1 MARVLGRMQGGDR
14 QMTLLNRRKTLLGF
28 AAWASLPALP
38 LRASTRAVREVAYGP
53 HALQR
58 YDAYMPEGASA
69 APLVVFLHGGG
80 WAFGDKANDTV
91 WKAKA
96 AHWNGRGLGFI
107 SVNTRLLPEADPMQ
121 QAADLSRALAHVQ
134 QNAPRW
140 GGDPNRLALMGHS
153 AGAHLVALLGAD
165 PGLARR
171 WGAQNWRATVALDSA
186 VYDTER
192 YMARRPSRIHKRAFG
207 TSRAFWE
214 DASPYA
220 RLGPGATPFLLVAS
234 SKRRAALSAA
244 RNFARAA
251 KARQVEAEV
260 LELDHS
266 HAAINSTLGMKGHY
280 TEAVDAFLSRHGV
293 G

>member
-1 MARVLGRMQGGDR
+1 MPDPTPPLTRRA
-14 QMTLLNRRKTLLGF
+14 TLAGL
-28 AAWASLPALP
+28 AALTGLAALPA
-38 LRASTRAVREVAYGP
+38 RASAPRRDIAYGP

-58 YDAYMPEGASA
+58 YDAYLPEAAHA

-80 WAFGDKANDTV
+80 WAIGDKANNNV
-91 WKAKA
+91 WKAKS
-96 AHWNGRGLGFI
+96 AHWNARGIGFV

-121 QAADLSRALAHVQ
+121 QAADLARALSHIQ
-134 QNAPRW
+134 QAAPPW
-140 GGDPNRLALMGHS
+140 GADPNRLVLMGHS

-171 WGAQNWRATVALDSA
+171 WGAQGWSATVALDTA

-192 YMARRPSRIHKRAFG
+192 YMARKPSRIHARAFG

-214 DASPYA
+214 EASPQA

-234 SKRRAALSAA
+234 AKRREALSAA

-251 KARQVEAEV
+251 KARKVEAEL
-260 LELDHS
+260 LEVNLS
-266 HAAINSTLGMKGHY
+266 HAAINATLGEPGAF
-280 TEAVDAFLSRHGV
+280 TEAVDAFLARHGV
-293 G
+293 A